1 MHFYIGLPIGE
12 MKYNIIEG
20 GFEMVS
26 TKKLVYFVIGLVL
39 VLGIFMAAPAAPVS
53 AEDPDP
59 GGDPSGDGIDPVYIE
74 GNPSCATLNANNT
87 GFPNV
92 TSDFGFKI
100 SEGPNGTFPFINVTN
115 VSSLTGGALPDPY
128 NWVTISNSDGVL
140 FDWLA
145 SLGID
150 AVIVKGGPNS
160 DAFVY
165 VPEDTADKRL
175 HPPVN
180 PNSPTGDYYSI
191 SHIEFCYDYEFSAV
205 KTANTSYTRTYSWT
219 IDKSV
224 DPASHTGFA
233 GDSFTS
239 DYDIVVDQSYV
250 DSDFAVYGTITVTN
264 PSPFTAGFSVAD
276 SVGGTPVSVT
286 CPTYS
291 LAPFASTTCTYS
303 TGLAAK
309 TNGTNTAT
317 VTSLTA
323 GIGGATATADYAFGD
338 PTSIVGYP
346 TVNVSDTFP
355 YPGGTPE
362 ALGSASS
369 DTTFDNDQDFACPTD
384 TTLYTDGYYSY
395 QKVNRAQIV
404 ETEQF
409 DEATVTV
416 HCYLPQVTKDAAA
429 SYDET
434 HTWILEKTVNPLY
447 QEGYPGDVLPWT
459 WKVDVSETFADSNFA
474 VSGSIS
480 VYNPH
485 PTLPL
490 VVDVSDQLNDGTAAA
505 VDCDPVTEGYQTSL
519 TVAALGTG
527 VCSYT
532 AAPTGR
538 TATLNTAMATRN
550 TVQFTGT
557 AAVTFVK
564 DVIHGTALITDT
576 QIGLNQTL
584 TAGAGPWQFTAPD
597 SHTCSMDSD
606 MYGPDGYYEGQE
618 SNTAY
623 LTPSGGTQQSDGALT
638 EYMCEG
644 GYVDLLKM
652 TDGLVDPTMTWSF
665 ALYNGPDGFG
675 STALGSGS
683 TFGDAD
689 GIIDFGMPIL
699 NPEETYTICE
709 LGVPAGWSSL
719 WQVGGSTVVPY
730 NPQADNPVP
739 EDLGNRCV
747 DFGFGTAIPVTVR
760 TTLHFQVDNRAPGG
774 DPRTPGYWKNWNT
787 CSGGRQALTAAANG
801 GWENG
806 FWLLDDVLNPAVGGG
821 IVWDDIKVDTFAPVN
836 IDRCAYAVDILDQR
850 VVKNI
855 DIVGDGKKLAS
866 DPLRTLAMHLLA
878 AQLNFG
884 AGACTT
890 PEVLDAALQAE
901 TLLDKYNF
909 DGKKLTA
916 YAPTKADK
924 ALALSLAGYLDNYN
938 NGMYCGSTIP

>member
-1 MHFYIGLPIGE
+1 MIT
-12 MKYNIIEG
+12 
-20 GFEMVS
+20 
-26 TKKLVYFVIGLVL
+26 TKRLMYFIAGLVL
-39 VLGIFMAAPAAPVS
+39 VLGIFAFAPVSHVS

-59 GGDPSGDGIDPVYIE
+59 GDPSGDGVEPIFID
-74 GNPSCATLNANNT
+74 GNPSCATLNADNT

-92 TSDFGFKI
+92 TSNFGFKI
-100 SEGPNGTFPFINVTN
+100 GGSADGDYPLTSFYGE
-115 VSSLTGGALPDPY
+115 LTGGALADEF
-128 NWVTISNSDGVL
+128 NWVSILNSDGYS

-150 AVIVKGGPNS
+150 AVIVKGGPNA

-165 VPEDTADKRL
+165 VPEDTADTML

-180 PNSPTGDYYSI
+180 PSTGEYYGI

-224 DPASHTGFA
+224 DPDTHTGFA

-250 DSDFAVYGTITVTN
+250 DSDFAVSGTITVTN

-276 SVGGTPVSVT
+276 SVGGTAASVS

-291 LAPFASTTCTYS
+291 LAPFTSTTCTYS
-303 TGLAAK
+303 AGLAAK
-309 TNGTNTAT
+309 ADGTNTAT
-317 VTSLTA
+317 ITSLTA
-323 GIGGATATADYAFGD
+323 GIGGATATAGYTFGA
-338 PTSIVGYP
+338 PTTIVGYE

-369 DTTFDNDQDFACPTD
+369 DTTFDNDQDFECPT
-384 TTLYTDGYYSY
+384 TAASYTNGYYTY
-395 QKVNRAQIV
+395 TKVNRAQIV
-404 ETEQF
+404 ETGQY
-409 DEATVTV
+409 DETTVTV
-416 HCYLPQVTKDAAA
+416 HCYLPQVTKTAVA

-434 HTWILEKTVNPLY
+434 HTWTLDKTVNPLY
-447 QEGYPGDVLPWT
+447 QSGYPGDVLPWT
-459 WKVDVSETFADSNFA
+459 WRIDVSETFAESNFA
-474 VSGSIS
+474 VSGDIS

-485 PTLPL
+485 PTLQL
-490 VVDVSDQLNDGTAAA
+490 VVDVADQLNDDPATTAA
-505 VDCDPVTEGYQTSL
+505 VDCDPVTEGNQTSL

-527 VCSYT
+527 ACSYT

-538 TATLNTAMATRN
+538 TATLNTATATRN

-564 DVIHGTALITDT
+564 NVIHGTALITDT

-584 TAGAGPWQFTAPD
+584 TAGAGPWFFTAPD
-597 SHTCSMDSD
+597 SHTCSMDSS
-606 MYGPDGYYEGQE
+606 MYGADGYYEGQE
-618 SNTAY
+618 TNTAY

-644 GYVDLLKM
+644 GYVDLLKW
-652 TDGLVDPTMTWSF
+652 TNGLVDPTMNWNF

-675 STALGSGS
+675 STALGTGT
-683 TFGDAD
+683 TFGDVD
-689 GIIDFGMPIL
+689 GVLDFGMPIL
-699 NPEETYTICE
+699 NPEKTYTVCE
-709 LGVPAGWSSL
+709 LGVPAGYSSM
-719 WQVGGSTVVPY
+719 WQVGGSTVIPY
-730 NPQADNPVP
+730 NPDADKTPP

-747 DFGFGTAIPVTVR
+747 DFGAGTTIPVTVR

-821 IVWDDIKVDTFAPVN
+821 IVWDDILVDAKIVN
-836 IDRCAYAVDILDQR
+836 INSCEYAVEILDQR
-850 VVKNI
+850 KVTLNG
-855 DIVGDGKKLAS
+855 IVGDGKKLAS

-901 TLLDKYNF
+901 TLLDQKNF
-909 DGKKLTA
+909 DGKTTITL
-916 YAPTKADK
+916 TKAQK
-924 ALALSLAGYLDNYN
+924 AQALNLAKYLDNYN